1 MHKFFKISFVF
12 LLACFINSV
21 QAQEDSLYDELIIDD
36 QQEATTAYDT
46 SLFNTAET
54 KQVDV
59 RYVPAGKL
67 DELKKDKAFWY
78 AQEEKRDKKDA
89 IPNPQK
95 TGQKGTSEMEEEST
109 APVWMQGWFK
119 TLMWI
124 IIVATFI
131 AIIIMFLSSSN
142 VFLFRKK
149 PKKIAV
155 SEEEELLH
163 EDIFSINY
171 EKEINKAIAAQN
183 YRLAIRY
190 MYLRTLKELS
200 ESGIIQFSQEKTDHE
215 YVMQLFGTE
224 YYKDF
229 FRITRHFEY
238 AWYGQFLI
246 SAEAFQIVQSHF
258 NNFKTGTAA

>member
-1 MHKFFKISFVF
+1 MHKFFKISFVV
-12 LLACFINSV
+12 LLTCFFNSV

-36 QQEATTAYDT
+36 QQEATAAYDT

-67 DELKKDKAFWY
+67 DELKKDEAFWY
-78 AQEEKRDKKDA
+78 VDEEKKKESTPD
-89 IPNPQK
+89 PVK
-95 TGQKGTSEMEEEST
+95 TGEKGNAENEERST
-109 APVWMQGWFK
+109 PIWQEGWFK

-124 IIVATFI
+124 IIIATFI
-131 AIIIMFLSSSN
+131 AIIIMFLSASN

-149 PKKIAV
+149 SKKIAAT
-155 SEEEELLH
+155 EEEELLH

-171 EKEINKAIAAQN
+171 EKEINKAIAAEN

-200 ESGIIQFSQEKTDHE
+200 ESGIIQYSQEKTDQE

-229 FRITRHFEY
+229 FRITRDFEY
-238 AWYGQFLI
+238 AWYGQFPI
-246 SAEAFQIVQSHF
+246 SAQAFQIVQSHF
-258 NNFKTGTAA
+258 NNFKIGTAA